1 MANHLFI
8 PLIVPL
14 LAAAVAV
21 LVGQRR
27 VVARTVAVAATLT
40 CLGYSVWLL
49 WVVGADGRQVTQAGN
64 WAAPFGIALVADGLS
79 AIMLFL
85 TALLMLV
92 TVFYSF
98 GTVGAQRERFY
109 YYPLLLLLLLGCNGA
124 FLTGDLFNLYVWFE
138 VLLVASFGLMTLG
151 GERGQLEGGLKYVVL
166 NLFGSTCFLVGAGL
180 IYGVTGTL
188 NMAHIAERLAAMPE
202 PGVST
207 AVAGFFLFAFSSKA
221 GLVPVFFWLPTS
233 YATPAIAVSALFS
246 GLLTKV
252 GVYALYRVFGTIF
265 QAELQR
271 FGWLILLIAGLTMVI
286 GVMGA
291 MAQVNVRRILSF
303 HIISQVGYMIMGLGL
318 VGVAGLTAG
327 ILYMVHHIVVKTAL
341 FMIGGA
347 AEHLAGT
354 GELKQMGGMAKREP
368 LLATLWVLASFSLA
382 GAPPLSGFF
391 GKLGLV
397 QVGVAQEQWLI
408 VGVSAAVSLFTLFS
422 MLKIWNEVFWKKAY
436 TDTTMLPRA
445 GAGLLVPS
453 AVLVAVSIAIGI
465 WAAPVLEYSQLAAE
479 QVTDVPSLVRDVCG
493 PAGCDAVTTSV
504 SER

>member
-1 MANHLFI
+1 MANHLFL
-8 PLIVPL
+8 PLVVPL
-14 LAAAVAV
+14 LAGAAAV

-27 VVARTVAVAATLT
+27 IVARPIAAAATLFN
-40 CLGYSVWLL
+40 LGYSVWLL
-49 WVVGADGRQVTQAGN
+49 WLVGTAGRQVTQAGA
-64 WAAPFGIALVADGLS
+64 WAAPFGISLVADGLS

-85 TALLMLV
+85 TALLMTL

-98 GTVGAQRERFY
+98 GSVGAQRERFY
-109 YYPLLLLLLLGCNGA
+109 YYPLLLLLMFGCSGA

-138 VLLVASFGLMTLG
+138 VLLVASFGLITLG

-166 NLFGSTCFLVGAGL
+166 NLFGSTCFLIGAGL
-180 IYGVTGTL
+180 LYGVAGTL
-188 NMAHIAERLAAMPE
+188 NMAHLAERLATMPE
-202 PGVST
+202 PGVAT

-252 GVYALYRVFGTIF
+252 GVYALFRVFGTIF

-286 GVMGA
+286 GVIGA

-303 HIISQVGYMIMGLGL
+303 HIVSQVGYMIMGLGL

-327 ILYMVHHIVVKTAL
+327 VLYMVHHIVVKTAL

-347 AEHLAGT
+347 AEQLAGT
-354 GELKQMGGMAKREP
+354 GELKQMGGMARREP
-368 LLATLWVLASFSLA
+368 LLAAMWLLASFSLA
-382 GAPPLSGFF
+382 GLPPLSGFF
-391 GKLGLV
+391 GKLGLI

-408 VGVSAAVSLFTLFS
+408 VGVATVVSLFTLFS

-436 TDTTMLPRA
+436 ADTRRLPRA
-445 GAGLLVPS
+445 SAALLVPS
-453 AVLVAVSIAIGI
+453 AVLVALSLAIGI
-465 WAAPVLEYSQLAAE
+465 WAAPVLAYSQLAAE
-479 QVTDVPSLVRDVCG
+479 QVRDVPSLVRDVCG
-493 PAGCDAVTTSV
+493 PAGCDAVTTTA